1 MDQVKACVFDIGN
14 VLMSWEPDRLYAQ
27 LVPDAAK
34 RAALFDEVDLNGMNE
49 RIDLG
54 APFQQTVYDLADATP
69 DRADLIRAWHDR
81 WFEMFGPPITG
92 SWQILRKLRAGG
104 MPVFAL
110 SNFGDESFMMAEKHH
125 PELAEFDRRYISGQ
139 LGVIKPDP
147 EIYQIVER
155 DSGLSGGALF
165 FIDDRAD
172 NIAAAADR
180 GWQTHQFAGADG
192 LEVALRDAGVAI

>member
-54 APFQQTVYDLADATP
+54 APFRQTVYDLADATP

-92 SWQILRKLRAGG
+92 SWRILQKLRAGG

-110 SNFGDESFMMAEKHH
+110 SNFGNESFVMAEEHH

-155 DSGLSGGALF
+155 DSGLSGGSLF

-172 NIAAAADR
+172 NIAAAAER
-180 GWQTHQFAGADG
+180 GWQTHLFTGADG
-192 LEVALRDAGVAI
+192 LEVALHDAGVAI